1 MEAYREKILL
11 DLVEQGYQG
20 RIAPI
25 RHLSELQEETKQ
37 RFSEES
43 FNEEFFRLRL
53 AFFDFDAPQIL
64 YSARYIKVENV

>member
-1 MEAYREKILL
+1 MEAYREKMLL
-11 DLVEQGYQG
+11 DLVKKGYQG

-25 RHLSELQEETKQ
+25 HHLSELQEETKQ

-53 AFFDFDAPQIL
+53 AFFDFDASQTL
-64 YSARYIKVENV
+64 RSVHYIKVENV